1 MTLPRDREEEYSA
14 RLLSLLQDQ
23 IRKVMEMSR
32 TVLLMIEDVMNEA
45 PINEIEARY
54 DTILKL
60 DEEERNIRRMI
71 EKDIA
76 SIGALLTNKED
87 FIRLMNGL
95 DKIADTSEG
104 IAYRLVSLVKM
115 KFKINKDI
123 FKGVLQ
129 LGEAVHSILG
139 KLREALLSVALDS
152 DTFMKK
158 VTEIDNA
165 EREIDD
171 IYRNLSLTILQ
182 SDMKVGHMFLIRE
195 IVSLLEEIA
204 DKAEESV
211 ETLRTLS
218 LTVF

>member
-32 TVLLMIEDVMNEA
+32 SVLLMIEDVMNES
-45 PINEIEARY
+45 PLKDVEARY
-54 DTILKL
+54 DVILKL
-60 DEEERNIRRMI
+60 DEEERNIKRMI

-76 SIGALLTNKED
+76 NIGALLTSKED
-87 FIRLMNGL
+87 FIRLMNSL

-115 KFKINKDI
+115 KFKVNKDI

-158 VTEIDNA
+158 VAEIDNA
-165 EREIDD
+165 EREIDE

-195 IVSLLEEIA
+195 IVSLLEDIA

>member
-1 MTLPRDREEEYSA
+1 MTLPRDREEEYCA

-23 IRKVMEMSR
+23 IRKVMEMFRS
-32 TVLLMIEDVMNEA
+32 VLLTIEDVMNEV
-45 PINEIEARY
+45 PLKDIEAKY
-54 DTILKL
+54 DAILKL

-76 SIGALLTNKED
+76 NIGALLTSKED
-87 FIRLMNGL
+87 FIRLMNSL

-139 KLREALLSVALDS
+139 KLREALLSVAFDS
-152 DTFMKK
+152 ETFMKK
-158 VTEIDNA
+158 VAEIDNA

-171 IYRNLSLTILQ
+171 IYRNLSLLILQ

-195 IVSLLEEIA
+195 IVSLLEDIA

>member
-1 MTLPRDREEEYSA
+1 MTLPRDREEEYCA

-23 IRKVMEMSR
+23 IRKVMEISR
-32 TVLLMIEDVMNEA
+32 SVLLMIEDVMNEV
-45 PINEIEARY
+45 PLKDIEAKY
-54 DTILKL
+54 DAILKL

-76 SIGALLTNKED
+76 NVGALLTSKED
-87 FIRLMNGL
+87 FIRLMNTL
-95 DKIADTSEG
+95 EKIADTLEG
-104 IAYRLVSLVKM
+104 IAYRLVSLVKI

-123 FKGVLQ
+123 FKGILQ

-152 DTFMKK
+152 ETFMKK

-171 IYRNLSLTILQ
+171 IYRNLSLVILQ

-195 IVSLLEEIA
+195 IVSMLEDIA

>member
-23 IRKVMEMSR
+23 IRKVMEMFR
-32 TVLLMIEDVMNEA
+32 TVLLMIEDVMNEVSLKD
-45 PINEIEARY
+45 IEARY
-54 DTILKL
+54 DTLLKL
-60 DEEERNIRRMI
+60 DEEERNIRRMM

-76 SIGALLTNKED
+76 NIGALLTNKED
-87 FIRLMNGL
+87 FIRLTNNL

-104 IAYRLVSLVKM
+104 IAFRLVSLIKM

-123 FKGVLQ
+123 FQGILQ
-129 LGEAVHSILG
+129 LGDAVHSILG
-139 KLREALLSVALDS
+139 KLREALLSVTLDS
-152 DTFMKK
+152 ETFMKK

-171 IYRNLSLTILQ
+171 IYRNLSLVILQ
-182 SDMKVGHMFLIRE
+182 SDMKAGHMFLIRE
-195 IVSLLEEIA
+195 IVALLEDIA

-211 ETLRTLS
+211 EILRTLS